1 MSNLVQVL
9 QEQNGRLR
17 AQLEEAREQIRQLCE
32 TLRPSNGTRYPE
44 LDLTA
49 TEAAVLQ
56 IIVAAQ
62 GVCSRERL
70 FQGLYGSRCE
80 TSQPDPRIIGVHLCR
95 LRRKIGAH
103 GIQIGTVHGV
113 GVFMRPE
120 SKERLRAFRAE
131 LGRDCSRRAAVIPA

>member
-1 MSNLVQVL
+1 MSNLVQAL
-9 QEQNGRLR
+9 QEQVARLH
-17 AQLEEAREQIRQLCE
+17 AQLGEAREQIRQLRE
-32 TLRPSNGTRYPE
+32 TLRPSNVTRYPE
-44 LDLTA
+44 LHLTESE
-49 TEAAVLQ
+49 EALLQ
-56 IIVAAQ
+56 IIVTAE
-62 GVCSRERL
+62 GVCFRERL
-70 FQGLYGSRCE
+70 FQGLYGSRSE

-131 LGRDCSRRAAVIPA
+131 LGRDCSRR